1 MSAVFTPLVVG
12 ARRGPQIVSI
22 SGPLH
27 WARRTA
33 SHEGPFDVITVRPLA
48 GPTVR
53 SRVARASGV
62 ELDEIERE
70 RARRPAVRG
79 CGPVGGSGKEP
90 A

>member
-1 MSAVFTPLVVG
+1 MNAVFTPLAVG
-12 ARRGPQIVSI
+12 ARRGPQTVSI

-33 SHEGPFDVITVRPLA
+33 SHAVPFDVITVRPLA

-53 SRVARASGV
+53 SRVALASGV
-62 ELDEIERE
+62 DAIERE